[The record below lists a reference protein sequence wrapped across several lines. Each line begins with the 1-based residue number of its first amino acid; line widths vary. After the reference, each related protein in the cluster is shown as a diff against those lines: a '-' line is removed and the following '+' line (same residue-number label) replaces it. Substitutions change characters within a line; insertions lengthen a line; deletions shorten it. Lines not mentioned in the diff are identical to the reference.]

1 MDDDDITQITE
12 ALRQTVEADPAAA
25 RKAITEFG
33 WLELLDD
40 QEQIAVSTLLPI
52 WGRSLAQGSLLDP
65 ILVRAGGVADPTG
78 LRVVLPAL
86 GSTRAPGRL
95 VGDRVEIDGVLA
107 TGDGPILV
115 LMATDGGLTLALC
128 DDPGVVAGDPLDPS
142 AGWARLTGSPA
153 VLEKRTPTGID
164 PDVAWS
170 AMLAAGRRALAY
182 ELIGVSEKMLEMTVE
197 HVASRHQFGRA
208 LGSFQAVKH
217 QLADVKLWTEVARL
231 AADAAWEDGGEVS
244 AALAKAAAVRASAA
258 ARRSCQQLLGG
269 MGFTWEHDFHRYL
282 RRALTLEPMLGGGP
296 GLHREL
302 GAALR
307 SGAVSHDLIAL

>member
-40 QEQIAVSTLLPI
+40 QAQIAVSTLLPI

-65 ILVRAGGVADPTG
+65 ILVRAGGVADPAG

-115 LMATDGGLTLALC
+115 VMATDGGLTLALC
-128 DDPGVVAGDPLDPS
+128 DDPGVVAGDPLTRRP
-142 AGWARLTGSPA
+142 GGRGSPDH
-153 VLEKRTPTGID
+153 RRFSR
-164 PDVAWS
+164 S
-170 AMLAAGRRALAY
+170 ARQEASIPMSRGRRCW
-182 ELIGVSEKMLEMTVE
+182 
-197 HVASRHQFGRA
+197 R
-208 LGSFQAVKH
+208 QAVGR
-217 QLADVKLWTEVARL
+217 WPTN
-231 AADAAWEDGGEVS
+231 
-244 AALAKAAAVRASAA
+244 
-258 ARRSCQQLLGG
+258 
-269 MGFTWEHDFHRYL
+269 
-282 RRALTLEPMLGGGP
+282 
-296 GLHREL
+296 
-302 GAALR
+302 
-307 SGAVSHDLIAL
+307 